1 MEIDIEEDDIE
12 DTKNIDIYQDVYIFS
27 IETVCA

>member
-27 IETVCA
+27 IEAVCA